1 MGTRRALR
9 LVMTQ
14 KIAQGLQEKAR
25 QKVAAGKQGGKAV
38 EVIIRLQKGVTEA
51 REEDA
56 LTGE

>member
-1 MGTRRALR
+1 
-9 LVMTQ
+9 MTQ
-14 KIAQGLQEKAR
+14 KLAQGLQGKAR
-25 QKVAAGKQGGKAV
+25 QKAAAGKQGGKPIAV

>member
-1 MGTRRALR
+1 
-9 LVMTQ
+9 MTQ

-25 QKVAAGKQGGKAV
+25 QKVAAGKQDGKAV